1 MYKVHINSNTIKS
14 NAKHGRNDPVVTVRK
29 GSKVLDRGLRV
40 TVHGPS
46 QVVYEPNDPL
56 SCGAKV
62 WIETDASLSV
72 VSEEGVRDWPAWA

>member
-46 QVVYEPNDPL
+46 RVVYEPDDPL

-62 WIETDASLSV
+62 WIETAASLSV
-72 VSEEGVRDWPAWA
+72 LSEEGVRDWPAWA